1 MKFSLFSFAKSVLVC
16 ATLGLTACSTTNSG
30 DGEYSDPLEPVNRA
44 IWTFNWDYA
53 DKYVLKPASKTYVT
67 YVPRPLRTGVYNIVL
82 NINEPFSAVNSLL
95 QLKVNRAAQ
104 TTGRF
109 VLNSTVGLLGFFD
122 VASYAGLD
130 RQEEEFGEVLGYYG
144 VPDGPYLMLPLL
156 GPSSVRDE
164 TGDLIDGLYWP
175 MAVIDFWPNVAR
187 YMIIGLETR
196 AQLEEQ
202 EALLE
207 DSSDPYEFVKTV
219 YFQNITFRLYDGNPP
234 LIIDEDEEA
243 ELDEDLED
251 LLDDL

>member
-1 MKFSLFSFAKSVLVC
+1 MKFSSLPFSRFIMVVV
-16 ATLGLTACSTTNSG
+16 TLGLSACSTTNSQ
-30 DGEYSDPLEPVNRA
+30 DEEYSDPLEPVNRA

-53 DKYVLKPASKTYVT
+53 DKYVLKPASQTYVT
-67 YVPRPLRTGVYNIVL
+67 YVPQPMRTGVYNAVL

-109 VLNSTVGLLGFFD
+109 VLNSTIGLFGLFD
-122 VASYAGLD
+122 VAQYAGLT
-130 RQEEEFGEVLGYYG
+130 RQEEQFGEVLGYYG
-144 VPDGPYLMLPLL
+144 VDDGPFLMLPLF
-156 GPSSVRDE
+156 GPSSVRDG
-164 TGDLIDGLYWP
+164 TGDIVDSLYWP

-207 DSSDPYEFVKTV
+207 DSADPYEFVKQV

-234 LIIDEDEEA
+234 LVIDEEEEA

-251 LLDDL
+251 LLEDF

>member
-1 MKFSLFSFAKSVLVC
+1 MKFSFSSLIKIALAFV
-16 ATLGLTACSTTNSG
+16 TLGLSACSTTNSG
-30 DGEYSDPLEPVNRA
+30 DNEYSDPLEPVNRA

-53 DKYVLKPASKTYVT
+53 DKYVLKPASQTYVT
-67 YVPRPLRTGVYNIVL
+67 YVPSPLRKGVYNIVL

-104 TTGRF
+104 TSGRF

-122 VASYAGLD
+122 VASYAGLN

-164 TGDLIDGLYWP
+164 TGDFVDGLYWP
-175 MAVIDFWPNVAR
+175 MAIIDFWPNVAR

-207 DSSDPYEFVKTV
+207 DSVDPYVFVKQV

-234 LIIDEDEEA
+234 IIIDEDEEA
-243 ELDEDLED
+243 ELDAD
-251 LLDDL
+251 LDDLLEEF